1 MGGGIG
7 NNIQLGDI
15 QEIKIGTLAKRMT
28 SYYLFQKKIENV
40 FNYKI
45 SQQNNN
51 NINI

>member
-28 SYYLFQKKIENV
+28 SYYLFQKKSKMFLIIKIQ
-40 FNYKI
+40 YKI
-45 SQQNNN
+45 
-51 NINI
+51 III